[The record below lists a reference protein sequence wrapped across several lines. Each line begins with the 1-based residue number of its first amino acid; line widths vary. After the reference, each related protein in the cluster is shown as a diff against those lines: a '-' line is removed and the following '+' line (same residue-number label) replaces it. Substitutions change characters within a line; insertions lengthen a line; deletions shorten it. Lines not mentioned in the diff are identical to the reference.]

1 MNTQKI
7 VEPIVTKAVEKFKTV
22 QPLVSK
28 TQLAYIW
35 DCSEKLIQ
43 DWEIVELNKALKK
56 ADITT
61 KPRIRHFLAQ
71 ISHESGGGRYTKE
84 LASGEDY
91 EFRDDLGNV
100 YEGDGVKF
108 KGAGYIQLTGRANY
122 QEFADYMKDP
132 KIMEGVDYV
141 SKTYPM
147 GSASFWWYNNDM
159 NDLVDSGASVEDV
172 TLRVNG
178 GYNGLDDRLW
188 YYQRCLDI
196 LQ

>member
-35 DCSEKLIQ
+35 DCSENLIQ

-132 KIMEGVDYV
+132 KIMDGVDYV

>member
-7 VEPIVTKAVEKFKTV
+7 VEPIVAKAVEKFKTV
-22 QPLVSK
+22 KPLVSK

-35 DCSEKLIQ
+35 DCSENLIQ
-43 DWEIVELNKALKK
+43 DWEIVELNEALKK
-56 ADITT
+56 ADITN
-61 KPRIRHFLAQ
+61 KPRICHFLSQ

-91 EFRDDLGNV
+91 EFRDDLGNY

-122 QEFADYMKDP
+122 QEFSDYMKDP
-132 KIMEGVDYV
+132 KIMDGVDYV

>member
-43 DWEIVELNKALKK
+43 DWEIVELNEALKK

-61 KPRIRHFLAQ
+61 KPRIRHFLSQ

-91 EFRDDLGNV
+91 EFRDDLGNY

-122 QEFADYMKDP
+122 QEFSDYMKDP

-147 GSASFWWYNNDM
+147 GSASFWWCNNDM